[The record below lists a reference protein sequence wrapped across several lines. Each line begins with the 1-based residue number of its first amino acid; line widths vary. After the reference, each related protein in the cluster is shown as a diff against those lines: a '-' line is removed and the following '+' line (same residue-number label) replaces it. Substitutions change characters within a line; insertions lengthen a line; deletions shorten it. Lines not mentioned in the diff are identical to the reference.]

1 MKTLKGLLAVIMS
14 ICCVGIGMPVSAEE
28 NSIYKAI
35 QPEGQLTETNIRT
48 SKTMKELGNK
58 EYQITFNLPSEEIVV
73 EKQVFDVAL
82 VMDGSSLDYGKG
94 EASDAVIMKN
104 ALYNLVDELQ
114 KQNAVAVYRVHW

>member
-1 MKTLKGLLAVIMS
+1 MKTTKGLLAIIIS
-14 ICCVGIGMPVSAEE
+14 ICCVGMGPSVLAEE

-35 QPEGQLTETNIRT
+35 NPEAQLVETSINT
-48 SKTMKELGNK
+48 SKTMKELGNG
-58 EYQITFNLPSEEIVV
+58 EYQITFNLPSEETVV

-82 VMDGSSLDYGKG
+82 IIDGSSLDYGKG